1 MVSGLKRPMHQKSHK
16 KKINLE
22 RIAQKRKKRQ
32 WSTEPNRQ
40 FHYRQ
45 RKQQG
50 QKANESF
57 NESIKITQITTTQTS
72 QPQKRE
78 TGPTQQTRHS
88 CNALT
93 LSKNTQ

>member
-1 MVSGLKRPMHQKSHK
+1 MNHSLLMWRHLITKAM
-16 KKINLE
+16 
-22 RIAQKRKKRQ
+22 
-32 WSTEPNRQ
+32 ST
-40 FHYRQ
+40 
-45 RKQQG
+45 
-50 QKANESF
+50 NESF

-93 LSKNTQ
+93 LSKRLSEREARAQGLIPAS